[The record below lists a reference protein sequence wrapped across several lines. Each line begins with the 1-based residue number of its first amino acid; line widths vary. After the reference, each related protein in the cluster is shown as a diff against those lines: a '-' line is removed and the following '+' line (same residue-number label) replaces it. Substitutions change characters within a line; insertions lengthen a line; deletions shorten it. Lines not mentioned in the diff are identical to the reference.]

1 MTTVDDRMPTKDLE
15 VEVREPAWSHQGSL
29 GSARATGALVRD
41 VRGRRSAHGCTWVSQ
56 AVSRA
61 AGAHLYDVS
70 ARLRFGRYQMK
81 SGRSATSR
89 NRSN

>member
-1 MTTVDDRMPTKDLE
+1 MTTVDDRMPTKDLV

-41 VRGRRSAHGCTWVSQ
+41 VRDRCSALGLLGAHRRSRERPERT
-56 AVSRA
+56 
-61 AGAHLYDVS
+61 LYDVS

-81 SGRSATSR
+81 SGRSADISKP
-89 NRSN
+89 